1 MAEKQKPKSD
11 IVHKAAQFLTHP
23 EKATPA
29 DIKSMAAR
37 ILDDQRNDPETH
49 KSVKTAAAKA
59 AAPKKATAK
68 KAAPRKAAPMKAAA
82 KKAASNGA
90 ARV

>member
-1 MAEKQKPKSD
+1 MAEKQKPKAD

-37 ILDDQRNDPETH
+37 ILDDQKNDPEAH
-49 KSVKTAAAKA
+49 KAKG
-59 AAPKKATAK
+59 K
-68 KAAPRKAAPMKAAA
+68 
-82 KKAASNGA
+82 G
-90 ARV
+90 